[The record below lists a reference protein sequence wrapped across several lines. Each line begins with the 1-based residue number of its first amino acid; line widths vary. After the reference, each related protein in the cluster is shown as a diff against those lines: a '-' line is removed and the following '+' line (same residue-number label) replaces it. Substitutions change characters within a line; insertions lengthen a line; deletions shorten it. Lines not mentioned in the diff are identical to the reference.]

1 MKISSVGVL
10 ILAAAI
16 GVGGCTANPGGS
28 GQIGDSCSDLGWGK
42 LAGTAGGAAAGG
54 YLGSR
59 WKGAGGGTQTA
70 ATVAGTLLGAA
81 GGFFAGRSIDRG
93 QCERA
98 EQARQQALNSAPVGQ
113 TISWNEGSASGTF
126 TPTRTG
132 TDNYGQVCKEYEQTV
147 RIDGQLETAVGRA
160 CKRSDG
166 RWEVVNS

>member
-1 MKISSVGVL
+1 MKVSSIGML

-42 LAGTAGGAAAGG
+42 IVGTAGGAAAGG

-59 WKGAGGGTQTA
+59 WKGAGSGTQTA

-93 QCERA
+93 QCESA
-98 EQARQQALNSAPVGQ
+98 TMARQQALNSNQP
-113 TISWNEGSASGTF
+113 INWNQGNASGTF
-126 TPTRTG
+126 TPTGRTG
-132 TDNYGQVCKEYEQTV
+132 SLSNGQICKEYEQTI
-147 RIDGQLETAVGRA
+147 RIDGQLETGVGQA
-160 CKRSDG
+160 CQRPDG
-166 RWEVVNS
+166 KWEIHNG